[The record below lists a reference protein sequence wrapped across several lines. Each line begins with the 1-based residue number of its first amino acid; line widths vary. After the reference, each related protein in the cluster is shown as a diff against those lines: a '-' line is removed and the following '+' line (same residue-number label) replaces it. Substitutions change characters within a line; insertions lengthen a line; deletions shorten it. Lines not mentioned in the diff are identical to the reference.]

1 MTYVPTFYQN
11 SFSRS
16 VIAIYPI
23 YSNAVYRKVDWSIGD
38 FLIMAF
44 MLTVYSAAI
53 NFALYRLYGSK
64 QSLIIFVIGL
74 LFFLLW
80 AELAVGIF
88 NSPFAGS

>member
-1 MTYVPTFYQN
+1 MYQRFIKIVLIA
-11 SFSRS
+11 FSLLFIPF
-16 VIAIYPI
+16 IAMQFTEQ
-23 YSNAVYRKVDWSIGD
+23 VDWSIGD
-38 FLIMAF
+38 FLIMAC
-44 MLTVYSAAI
+44 MLVVYSAAI
-53 NFALYRLYGSK
+53 NFALYRLYGLK

>member
-1 MTYVPTFYQN
+1 MYQRFIKIVLIA
-11 SFSRS
+11 FSLLFIPF
-16 VIAIYPI
+16 IAMQFTEQ
-23 YSNAVYRKVDWSIGD
+23 VDWSIGD
-38 FLIMAF
+38 FLIMAC
-44 MLTVYSAAI
+44 MLVVYSAAI

-64 QSLIIFVIGL
+64 QSLVIFVIGL

>member
-1 MTYVPTFYQN
+1 MYQRFIKIVLIA
-11 SFSRS
+11 FSLLFIPF
-16 VIAIYPI
+16 IAMQFTEQ
-23 YSNAVYRKVDWSIGD
+23 VDWSIGD
-38 FLIMAF
+38 FLIMAC
-44 MLTVYSAAI
+44 MLVIYSAAI
-53 NFALYRLYGSK
+53 NFALYRLYGLK

>member
-1 MTYVPTFYQN
+1 MYQRFIKIVLVAL
-11 SFSRS
+11 SLLFIPF
-16 VIAIYPI
+16 IAMQFTEQ
-23 YSNAVYRKVDWSIGD
+23 VDWSIGD

-44 MLTVYSAAI
+44 MLIVYSVAI
-53 NFALYRLYGSK
+53 NFALHRLYGSK

>member
-1 MTYVPTFYQN
+1 MYQRFIKIVLVAL
-11 SFSRS
+11 SLLFIPFIAMQFSEQ
-16 VIAIYPI
+16 
-23 YSNAVYRKVDWSIGD
+23 VDWLIGD

-44 MLTVYSAAI
+44 VLTVYCAAI

-64 QSLIIFVIGL
+64 ESLIIFVIGL

-88 NSPFAGS
+88 NSPFTGS

>member
-1 MTYVPTFYQN
+1 MYQRFIKIVLVAL
-11 SFSRS
+11 SLLFIPF
-16 VIAIYPI
+16 IAMQFTEQ
-23 YSNAVYRKVDWSIGD
+23 VDWSIGD

-53 NFALYRLYGSK
+53 NFALNRLYGSK

-74 LFFLLW
+74 LFFLLC
-80 AELAVGIF
+80 AEFAVGIF